1 MKLPMYSYRDRL
13 VGFGKPI
20 LDISDQT
27 AIRGF
32 SMQVNNPNGMENFS
46 PKDYELYR
54 IGTFDADTGIV
65 TPEEIP
71 ILIVDALSVIGD
83 K

>member
-32 SMQVNNPNGMENFS
+32 SMAVNNPSSMENFS

-54 IGTFDADTGIV
+54 VGTFDADTGKVI
-65 TPEEIP
+65 PEDLP
-71 ILIVDALSVIGD
+71 VLIVDAVTVLGE
-83 K
+83 